1 MAGQIP
7 KTKSKAQVLQMKR
20 PRICLKTLMVGYC
33 VLVASI
39 CSVLATTC
47 PSSVTS
53 STTITSEQ
61 CSFSGYSSIE
71 HYGVA
76 GGPVS
81 SSLYYLYRLYYPT
94 LNTAVRKVNASGSQ
108 TWIASFAFYSILK
121 SLSVDAAEQNVYL
134 ASMTNPLVVLKLAAS
149 DGSILSQ
156 HQL

>member
-20 PRICLKTLMVGYC
+20 PHICLKTLMVSYC

-39 CSVLATTC
+39 CSVLAATC
-47 PSSVTS
+47 PSSVPS

-61 CSFSGYSSIE
+61 CTFDLHFGDLKCNFIFSWILRNFSGYSSIE

-81 SSLYYLYRLYYPT
+81 SSLYYLYRLQSEKKRCY
-94 LNTAVRKVNASGSQ
+94 LNLDFMYIQCA
-108 TWIASFAFYSILK
+108 
-121 SLSVDAAEQNVYL
+121 QNKRIIKGNESKQRL
-134 ASMTNPLVVLKLAAS
+134 FNWSN
-149 DGSILSQ
+149 
-156 HQL
+156 